1 MASLVDPRTNASIAN
16 ASSFELHSAVKAIA
30 HASSDAYTE
39 WARRTL
45 NLAVHDS
52 YRLSGGG
59 GDDRGVVAARAIDA
73 SPSQPVELV
82 VVPFDAML
90 HATAALV
97 CNSQAEAAAAQA
109 FAAIADKLTRED
121 DVLACRLLFERHL
134 GDRSRW
140 YEHVRRL
147 PDMPD
152 HCVLRWNDAELA
164 ELSGSDVRLMATRWR
179 EQVAS
184 DFEEIVAAAAAAGP
198 LARRVGSSE
207 AFPWLDA
214 DAYRWAVS
222 MVFSRAIPV
231 RRGADSIKVLV
242 PVVDMFNHDPAA
254 PTTHA
259 FDAARDALIVR
270 REAPAAAGAALAI
283 VYEHA
288 TASRLLLLCGF
299 VPPLAQTQHAGR
311 DVFAGL
317 APDAPH
323 RAEKLAILAGF
334 GVKAQAAGEAP
345 FVVSEADPLPDALA
359 LTLYAQRCDLD
370 ALGRLVADRADRD
383 AATARAG
390 LADLVAACDVML
402 RGYPSGEAEDLAA
415 LADGGL
421 APRRRLAL
429 LVRVSERRALAAC
442 RREAAARR
450 AAVADVD

>member
-1 MASLVDPRTNASIAN
+1 MASLLDRIGDAPIAD
-16 ASSFELHSAVKAIA
+16 ASSDELRSAVEAIA
-30 HASSDAYTE
+30 SASSDAYTE

-45 NLAVHDS
+45 QIAVHDC

-97 CNSQAEAAAAQA
+97 CNSQVEAAAAKA
-109 FAAIADKLTRED
+109 FAAVANKLTRED

-140 YEHVRRL
+140 FQHVRRL

-152 HCVLRWNDAELA
+152 HCVLRWSDAELA
-164 ELSGSDVRLMATRWR
+164 ELAGSDARLMAARWR
-179 EQVAS
+179 EQVAA
-184 DFEEIVAAAAAAGP
+184 DFKEIEAAAAAAGP
-198 LARRVGSSE
+198 KRE
-207 AFPWLDA
+207 AFPWLEV
-214 DAYRWAVS
+214 DAYRWAIS
-222 MVFSRAIPV
+222 MVFSRAITV
-231 RRGADSIKVLV
+231 RRGAGAIKALV

-254 PTTHA
+254 PTAHA
-259 FDAARDALIVR
+259 FDAARDALVVR
-270 REAPAAAGAALAI
+270 REAPAAAGATLSI

-288 TASRLLLLCGF
+288 TASRLLLLYGF

-317 APDAPH
+317 APDAPN
-323 RAEKLAILAGF
+323 RVEKLAVLAGF
-334 GVKAQAAGEAP
+334 GVKAQAAGEEP

-390 LADLVAACDVML
+390 LGDLVAACDAML
-402 RGYPSGEAEDLAA
+402 SGYPSSEAEDLAA

-421 APRRRLAL
+421 EPRRRLAL
-429 LVRVSERRALAAC
+429 LVRVPERRALVAC

-450 AAVADVD
+450 EAVADVD